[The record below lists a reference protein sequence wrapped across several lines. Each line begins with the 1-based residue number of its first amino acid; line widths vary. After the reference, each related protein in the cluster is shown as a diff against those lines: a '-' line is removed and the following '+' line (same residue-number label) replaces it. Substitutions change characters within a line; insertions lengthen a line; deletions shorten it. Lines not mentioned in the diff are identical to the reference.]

1 MMMFSCQP
9 FSSSSYADLSHD
21 AFQYLI
27 CSFLVP
33 SDLAFNFDRDAH
45 SSQRGWSL
53 AHVDE
58 FLKKL
63 YDHKFP

>member
-33 SDLAFNFDRDAH
+33 SDLAFNFGTLTVH
-45 SSQRGWSL
+45 RGVGVWPMWMNSL
-53 AHVDE
+53 KSFMTTNFHE
-58 FLKKL
+58 
-63 YDHKFP
+63 